1 MRILGVDP
9 GFDRLGYGVIELRGS
24 DATWVMHGCV
34 QTSKDDEYSFRLQQV
49 RDGLHRVIEET
60 KPEAVAVEELF
71 FQSNAKTAM
80 KVGMARGVVLLA
92 IADAGLPLVE
102 VTPNQVKQGLTGWG
116 AADKKAMQQMV
127 TMTLKLREVPKPDDA
142 ADALAIA
149 IVGGLFFRHPR

>member
-9 GFDRLGYGVIELRGS
+9 GFDRLGYGAVDLRGS

-34 QTSKDDEYSFRLQQV
+34 QTSKDDDYSLRLQQV
-49 RDGLHRVIEET
+49 RDGLRRVIEET
-60 KPEAVAVEELF
+60 RPDAVAVEELF

-116 AADKKAMQQMV
+116 AADKKAMQQMI
-127 TMTLKLREVPKPDDA
+127 MMALKLREVPKPDDA